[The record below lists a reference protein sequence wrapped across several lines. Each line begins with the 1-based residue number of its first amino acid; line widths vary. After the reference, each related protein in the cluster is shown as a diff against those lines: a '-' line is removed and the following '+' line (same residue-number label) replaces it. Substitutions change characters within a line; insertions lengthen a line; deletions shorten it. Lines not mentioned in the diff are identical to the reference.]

1 MKITKLFLA
10 AMVVISMSACAKFP
24 IVSGDA
30 SFSGKDTIK
39 TINMAWSISKIT
51 KPGLVEEINV
61 GIKNIFGFH
70 KNVH

>member
-39 TINMAWSISKIT
+39 TINMVWSISKIT
-51 KPGLVEEINV
+51 KPGLAEEINV
-61 GIKNIFGFH
+61 VIKNIFGFH

>member
-1 MKITKLFLA
+1 MKITKLFLP

-61 GIKNIFGFH
+61 GIKSIFGFH
-70 KNVH
+70 RNVH